1 MTVVD
6 WGGNFNWNGRN
17 SRYRQHVVGK
27 GGDMKKVII
36 AIIIISKLY
45 QQAQQNPQSEPDSIE
60 PSDMRITERTAA
72 VTR

>member
-1 MTVVD
+1 MVD

-36 AIIIISKLY
+36 AIIIILILAYLAVKSDTVQNYINKLSKTHKVNLI
-45 QQAQQNPQSEPDSIE
+45 Q
-60 PSDMRITERTAA
+60 
-72 VTR
+72 